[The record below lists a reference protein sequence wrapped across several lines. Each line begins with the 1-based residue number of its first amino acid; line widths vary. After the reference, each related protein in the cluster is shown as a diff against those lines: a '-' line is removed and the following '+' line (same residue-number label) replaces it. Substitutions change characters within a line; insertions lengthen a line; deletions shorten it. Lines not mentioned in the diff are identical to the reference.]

1 MKKIILIV
9 FSFLIAC
16 VSNAQTL
23 TITSASPNVICG
35 NGSTDTFSYKV
46 TGNNIPANANIV
58 IYESTNQS
66 FNPYIAGQGDSI
78 AGVKGD
84 SLKQP
89 NGCVRMLGLFMDA
102 CLDGGGDEGQN
113 EYMTIASG
121 DDRGL
126 LIAAKAE
133 KLVIPY
139 QQQFEAKRILGADG
153 RDW

>member
-78 AGVKGD
+78 SGVKGD

-89 NGCVRMLGLFMDA
+89 NGCVQMLGLFMDA
-102 CLDGGGDEGQN
+102 CLEVQ
-113 EYMTIASG
+113 A
-121 DDRGL
+121 L
-126 LIAAKAE
+126 K
-133 KLVIPY
+133 VIMNT
-139 QQQFEAKRILGADG
+139 
-153 RDW
+153 